1 VFSQIKIVHI
11 TFILLAFGTLAQGT
25 AAEPS
30 ERGAAPGSQMVR
42 GDQLTKQQFEALPDT
57 ALIDFKGQ
65 RITKAQIRV
74 REAKSQET
82 AEKVRAL
89 ARQSRAEFE
98 QRLIH
103 FEQQRKAEIH
113 ADKAKAMGEF
123 ARQSQAEARQLKA
136 IETEAAQLYK
146 RSERASPAEKA
157 QIEQR
162 ASQLLQQLQGMDHR

>member
-1 VFSQIKIVHI
+1 MFSRVKIVYI
-11 TFILLAFGTLAQGT
+11 TFILLAFGTLAQST
-25 AAEPS
+25 AAERAELGAPPS
-30 ERGAAPGSQMVR
+30 PQVVR

-57 ALIDFKGQ
+57 ALINFKGQ
-65 RITKAQIRV
+65 LMTKAQIRV
-74 REAKSQET
+74 RAAKSQE
-82 AEKVRAL
+82 AMEKGHAL
-89 ARQSRAEFE
+89 ARQTRAEFE

-103 FEQQRKAEIH
+103 FEQQRKAKIQ

-136 IETEAAQLYK
+136 IEAEAAQLYK

>member
-1 VFSQIKIVHI
+1 MFSRVKIVHI

-30 ERGAAPGSQMVR
+30 EPGAAPGSQVVR

-57 ALIDFKGQ
+57 ALINFKGQ
-65 RITKAQIRV
+65 QMTKAQIRV
-74 REAKSQET
+74 RATKSQE
-82 AEKVRAL
+82 AMEKGHAL
-89 ARQSRAEFE
+89 ARQTRAEFE

-103 FEQQRKAEIH
+103 FEQQRKAKIQ
-113 ADKAKAMGEF
+113 ADKAKAMEEF

-136 IETEAAQLYK
+136 IEAEAAQLYK
-146 RSERASPAEKA
+146 RSEGASPAEKA

-162 ASQLLQQLQGMDHR
+162 ASQLLQQLQEMDHP